1 MRQCRRGGGEGWS
14 GKSSDFSSTIHGGLV
29 KVGGFVLIAGVK
41 IVLAGVSGSG
51 KSTIGELVA
60 ERLSCEFADADGFH
74 PPENVAKMAS
84 GIPLTDEDR
93 AGWLEALGKHL
104 AGRGQIVLACSA
116 LKKVYRDRLR
126 EIAGPIRFIVLT
138 ADRATL
144 EARIKLREH
153 FMPASLLD
161 SQLATLELG
170 EDVTVVENEG
180 SPEEV
185 AERCISQLDAG

>member
-1 MRQCRRGGGEGWS
+1 M
-14 GKSSDFSSTIHGGLV
+14 
-29 KVGGFVLIAGVK
+29 K

-51 KSTIGELVA
+51 KNTIGELVA
-60 ERLSCEFADADGFH
+60 ERLGCEFADADGFH

-93 AGWLEALGKHL
+93 AGWLEVLGKHL
-104 AGRGQIVLACSA
+104 AERERIVLACSA
-116 LKKVYRDRLR
+116 LKRIYRDRLR
-126 EIAGPIRFIVLT
+126 ELTGPVSFIVLT

-144 EARIKLREH
+144 EERMQHRQH

-170 EDVTVVENEG
+170 EDVEVVENTG
-180 SPEEV
+180 TPEEV
-185 AERCISQLDAG
+185 AAHCISRLGSA